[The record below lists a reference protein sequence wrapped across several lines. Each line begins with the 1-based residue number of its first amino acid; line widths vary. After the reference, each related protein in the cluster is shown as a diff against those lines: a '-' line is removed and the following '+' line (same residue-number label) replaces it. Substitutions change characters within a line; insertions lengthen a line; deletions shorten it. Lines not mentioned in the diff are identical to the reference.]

1 MSSDSPAAILFDELG
16 NPVGV
21 IFDGT
26 IYRLQTQDII
36 VDGYGHGPVAVKPP
50 FTPATAA
57 DDALVVAISP
67 NNSFSITFAKP
78 STSTTSSVPFSLT
91 NVNLLPT
98 NLNRL
103 GATIYNESSSGF
115 LYIKLGAVASATSYT
130 TRLLPLDYYEIP
142 FGYTGQI
149 DAIWTS
155 ANGTAR
161 IDELTP

>member
-1 MSSDSPAAILFDELG
+1 MSQDSPASILFDELG

-36 VDGYGHGPVAVKPP
+36 VDGYGNGPVAVKPP
-50 FTPATAA
+50 NTPAVPG
-57 DDALVVAISP
+57 DPALVVAISP
-67 NNSFSITFAKP
+67 NNSFNISFAKP
-78 STSTTSSVPFSLT
+78 GTSTTSSVPFSLT

-115 LYIKLGAVASATSYT
+115 LYIKLGSTASTSSYT
-130 TRLLPLDYYEIP
+130 IRLLPLDYYEIP
-142 FGYTGQI
+142 FSYTGQI

-155 ANGTAR
+155 ANGVAR

>member
-1 MSSDSPAAILFDELG
+1 MSQDSPASILFDELG

-21 IFDGT
+21 MFDGYV
-26 IYRLQTQDII
+26 YRLQVQTTITEPGSGFSVGI
-36 VDGYGHGPVAVKPP
+36 TPP
-50 FTPATAA
+50 NTPATANEP
-57 DDALVVAISP
+57 ALVVAISP
-67 NNSFSITFAKP
+67 NNAFNITFAKP
-78 STSTTSSVPFSLT
+78 GTSVTSSVPFSLT

-103 GATIYNESSSGF
+103 GATVYNESSSGF
-115 LYIKLGAVASATSYT
+115 LYIKLGATASAASYT
-130 TRLLPLDYYEIP
+130 IRLLPLDYYEIP

>member
-1 MSSDSPAAILFDELG
+1 MSNDSPASILFDELG
-16 NPVGV
+16 HPVGV

-26 IYRLQTQDII
+26 VYRVQTQDII
-36 VDGYGHGPVAVKPP
+36 VDGYGNGPVAVKPP

-67 NNSFSITFAKP
+67 NNSFNITFTKP
-78 STSTTSSVPFSLT
+78 GTSVLTNVPASLT
-91 NVNLLPT
+91 NVNLLPA

-115 LYIKLGAVASATSYT
+115 MYVKLGSVASSSSYT
-130 TRLLPLDYYEIP
+130 IRMLPLDYFEVP

-149 DAIWTS
+149 DALWSITG
-155 ANGTAR
+155 GTAR

>member
-1 MSSDSPAAILFDELG
+1 MSNESPASILFDELG

-21 IFDGT
+21 MFDGYV
-26 IYRLQTQDII
+26 YRLQVQTTITDPGSGNTAGITA
-36 VDGYGHGPVAVKPP
+36 PN
-50 FTPATAA
+50 TPASSS
-57 DDALVVAISP
+57 DPALVVAISP
-67 NNSFSITFAKP
+67 NNSFNITFAKP

-91 NVNLLPT
+91 NVNLLASNPT
-98 NLNRL
+98 RL
-103 GATIYNESSSGF
+103 GATVYNESTSGF
-115 LYIKLGAVASATSYT
+115 LYVKLGAVSSAASYT
-130 TRLLPLDYYEIP
+130 VRLLPLDYYEIP

>member
-1 MSSDSPAAILFDELG
+1 MSNESPASILFDELG

-21 IFDGT
+21 IFDGYA
-26 IYRLQTQDII
+26 YRLQVQTTIT
-36 VDGYGHGPVAVKPP
+36 DGVNGPVSITAPN
-50 FTPATAA
+50 TPATGS
-57 DDALVVAISP
+57 DPALVVAISP
-67 NNSFSITFAKP
+67 NNSFSVTFAKP

-91 NVNLLPT
+91 NVNLLAS
-98 NLNRL
+98 NAMRL

-115 LYIKLGAVASATSYT
+115 LYVKLGAVSSATSYT
-130 TRLLPLDYYEIP
+130 IRLLPLDYYEIP